1 MQACT
6 GFVKKKYG
14 EVNDIVDLNWFL
26 VEESRFYNEIFLGRL
41 NEKNMPKNLLL
52 QLQKKKV

>member
-14 EVNDIVDLNWFL
+14 EVSDIVDLNWFL

-52 QLQKKKV
+52 

>member
-6 GFVKKKYG
+6 GSVKKKYG
-14 EVNDIVDLNWFL
+14 ELSDIVDLNWFL

>member
-14 EVNDIVDLNWFL
+14 EVSDIVDLNWFL
-26 VEESRFYNEIFLGRL
+26 VEESRFYYEIFFGRL